1 MATPVLVTGFE
12 FDTVAG
18 LNAGNANQ
26 RLVTSANIA
35 GSPAIVADSAN
46 GGTDYCLELS
56 SSGATENIAWDENTL
71 GTGKRVAVF
80 AFYLKLPGTRPAA
93 TTRLV
98 KLETATQAF
107 VFNYNPTG
115 TKIEAQ
121 VVSGT
126 IVSGPSLNA
135 DQWYLIQGRFNTSA
149 ATFTLDWSV
158 DKVDQTQATGAG
170 TAADL
175 HAWTF
180 GWNTSLTSTVR
191 YDDFIL
197 SVTSGDYPLGR
208 NKVVRLSPDAD
219 GTVAEIGTA
228 NSMRRYINNGP
239 VAGGT
244 VDGSFNSA
252 DILAA
257 ISDTPPTLGGSA
269 SGVTQFTQ
277 GTGNACGIPMTSYT
291 LQPGESI
298 TGSRVEVCSWA
309 DIGAQ
314 TLANQFEVRAYNGTS
329 ETVLF
334 AAGSYFGSNLASG
347 LGPAWICD
355 MYTGI
360 TSQATLDALVIRLGY
375 SPDNGPLPGAHAVY
389 TEVAILIG
397 DAADIT
403 MSNSGSAADS
413 LSVVSGAISKTLSD
427 SGSES
432 ESISFNR
439 THMDTASAGDNLN
452 VVVQTVPKTLSDSG
466 SSAENLPTA
475 ASITLGESL
484 IGGDGIGI
492 DVGQSGVACGL
503 YIFAITPM
511 AEMGQESEGF
521 PFTGNNE
528 SVTLFDNAV
537 ANDNL
542 LVDATIQKTLIDS
555 ASACDGV

>member
-1 MATPVLVTGFE
+1 
-12 FDTVAG
+12 
-18 LNAGNANQ
+18 
-26 RLVTSANIA
+26 
-35 GSPAIVADSAN
+35 
-46 GGTDYCLELS
+46 
-56 SSGATENIAWDENTL
+56 
-71 GTGKRVAVF
+71 
-80 AFYLKLPGTRPAA
+80 
-93 TTRLV
+93 
-98 KLETATQAF
+98 
-107 VFNYNPTG
+107 
-115 TKIEAQ
+115 
-121 VVSGT
+121 
-126 IVSGPSLNA
+126 
-135 DQWYLIQGRFNTSA
+135 
-149 ATFTLDWSV
+149 
-158 DKVDQTQATGAG
+158 
-170 TAADL
+170 
-175 HAWTF
+175 
-180 GWNTSLTSTVR
+180 
-191 YDDFIL
+191 
-197 SVTSGDYPLGR
+197 
-208 NKVVRLSPDAD
+208 
-219 GTVAEIGTA
+219 
-228 NSMRRYINNGP
+228 
-239 VAGGT
+239 
-244 VDGSFNSA
+244 
-252 DILAA
+252 
-257 ISDTPPTLGGSA
+257 
-269 SGVTQFTQ
+269 
-277 GTGNACGIPMTSYT
+277 MTSYT

-314 TLANQFEVRAYNGTS
+314 TLANQLEVRAYNGTS
-329 ETVLF
+329 ETTLF

-347 LGPAWICD
+347 LGPAWICN
-355 MYTGI
+355 MYSGI

-403 MSNSGSAADS
+403 MSDSGSAADS